1 MKWEHGA
8 YFFLSD
14 KPSRII
20 FALINV
26 LFGKLLEHL
35 LCSLLHG
42 MGMSKETREQ
52 IILKS
57 ELSCVGSTT
66 FSYTIFPTQTCE
78 QALGG
83 GREMYGVL
91 KPAWFWRNI
100 VYQRVII
107 VALAPPLHLSQS
119 NTSTGA
125 GNPAPLLLHC
135 LKSSPKNPKCFLC
148 GWRGVVAASSEDED
162 VTIHF
167 WGWTKHL
174 VMLFGSPYA
183 FVCVWREKAR
193 SALRRNRIPQFWF
206 STWEVPIQACENL
219 WLLACC
225 LKKVQSFS
233 SFFSHLL
240 PHTSSSS
247 VRDYFSSRRTLIFKI
262 KKSNEDWAVT
272 GGSQNK
278 WEAGFGVFL
287 FFNRQNHF
295 CRCWCYACGFP
306 PLKCCTPVSVPDQR
320 GVT

>member
-1 MKWEHGA
+1 MLTPPWYGHVQRNTRTDHLEDWA
-8 YFFLSD
+8 VLCWVYNIFLH
-14 KPSRII
+14 
-20 FALINV
+20 N
-26 LFGKLLEHL
+26 
-35 LCSLLHG
+35 
-42 MGMSKETREQ
+42 
-52 IILKS
+52 
-57 ELSCVGSTT
+57 
-66 FSYTIFPTQTCE
+66 FSYTNMW
-78 QALGG
+78 ASS
-83 GREMYGVL
+83 RWWEMYGVL
-91 KPAWFWRNI
+91 KPAWFWRNM
-100 VYQRVII
+100 VYQHVII

-135 LKSSPKNPKCFLC
+135 LKSSLKNPQCFLC